1 MTKRTAASPPDD
13 GPEDKLTPQQERFCH
28 EYLATPDLNATKAA
42 IAAGYAKNS
51 ASQTASR
58 LLSLDKVERRI
69 TALMSERAMRTQ
81 ITQDRVLTELAAIGF
96 TNFTE
101 LAMWD
106 EDTLSFIPSIDLS
119 EAAQRSVKSV
129 KVKRTSVSGPNDF
142 QKDTVEMEITQHD
155 KLSALD
161 KIAKHLGL
169 YRPEEGTGRTSGL
182 EALVQLMAARRA
194 ERQQERE

>member
-1 MTKRTAASPPDD
+1 MAKASAATPPDD

-42 IAAGYAKNS
+42 IAAGYSKKG
-51 ASQTASR
+51 ASVRGSE
-58 LLSLDKVERRI
+58 LLGIRKIENRI
-69 TALMSERAMRTQ
+69 AYLMSERAMRTQ

-101 LAMWD
+101 LALWD
-106 EDTLSFIPSIDLS
+106 EDTLSFIPSEDLP
-119 EAAQRSVKSV
+119 EAARRSVKSV
-129 KVKRTSVSGPNDF
+129 KSKRVTTVSPDGAERVS
-142 QKDTVEMEITQHD
+142 VEMEITQHD

-194 ERQQERE
+194 ERRQGQE